1 MASFNQWTV
10 MALVILGVWSV
21 CCIEAAILSRE
32 TQQPCIANGKLK
44 SLTLN
49 QNDADFI
56 PLANQGI
63 FHPLICYIYLNT
75 KYSILCLI

>member
-10 MALVILGVWSV
+10 MALFILGFWSIF
-21 CCIEAAILSRE
+21 CIEAAILSRD

-44 SLTLN
+44 SLTRN

-63 FHPLICYIYLNT
+63 SSIDMLYI
-75 KYSILCLI
+75 